1 MVKLI
6 HEEEDLFSSH
16 SMSAPELEVSS
27 LNLGVEPRTPDFPC
41 PDVDFF
47 GGVSSFPAQLEHK
60 PGGQQ
65 RLLNDVRQCLWAS
78 C

>member
-1 MVKLI
+1 MVELI
-6 HEEEDLFSSH
+6 PEEEDLFNSH
-16 SMSAPELEVSS
+16 SLSAPELEVSS

-41 PDVDFF
+41 SDVDFF
-47 GGVSSFPAQLEHK
+47 GGVSPFPAQLEQK

-65 RLLNDVRQCLWAS
+65 RLLNDARQCLWAS